1 MNVVSEGEAIRKR
14 ETLPAKCFPFPRL
27 TSLVALAEQMGV
39 EFVHIAHLLAA
50 DVALPRI
57 ALAVATLVEE
67 VQRLVGELDAAE
79 QALQVPLRLGSPG
92 QEHVGFR
99 SRGRDGT
106 V

>member
-1 MNVVSEGEAIRKR
+1 M
-14 ETLPAKCFPFPRL
+14 
-27 TSLVALAEQMGV
+27 VALAEQMGV
-39 EFVHIAHLLAA
+39 EFVDIAHLLAA

-99 SRGRDGT
+99 PRGRDGP